1 MECNV
6 NKELEMGHIPYRR
19 RRMGAGEEGNEKTT
33 AQNLKKQKIERE
45 RNNEFQPLIKLHWQ
59 SKHVPIINHLTIFA
73 YETTTYIHESIYV
86 YVESDGAIYPCQLKQ
101 LQRK

>member
-19 RRMGAGEEGNEKTT
+19 RRGGAGEEGNEKTT
-33 AQNLKKQKIERE
+33 APNLKKQKIERE